1 MFANIKKDAKIIL
14 FTVFA
19 LPALLIISPFIDMFP
34 VGLRMIALPVS
45 IFLTILLF
53 SLLFPLLKNI
63 YFRRELSIITLILT
77 ILTFL
82 MAEAESS
89 FDAEKPK
96 PNSINYVYY
105 LDDDNAYWETYNNV
119 LDEWTKNILG
129 KKPKVGSHGKSN
141 FMSKYNTPVRYNSP
155 APKVDVELPVV
166 EAIQDIIID
175 GYRHINYLITPGSN
189 ANRIDIIVNDD
200 VLFKKIYVNRKPYS
214 KKNIMFTS
222 ENNRVLTYFFTQP
235 NEKLDIKFEYESDQ
249 KPEILLYQ
257 STYNLIGNKK
267 FGVPERPKEY
277 IPMPFVI
284 NDAVVVVKKLKIL

>member
-1 MFANIKKDAKIIL
+1 
-14 FTVFA
+14 
-19 LPALLIISPFIDMFP
+19 
-34 VGLRMIALPVS
+34 
-45 IFLTILLF
+45 
-53 SLLFPLLKNI
+53 
-63 YFRRELSIITLILT
+63 
-77 ILTFL
+77 
-82 MAEAESS
+82 
-89 FDAEKPK
+89 
-96 PNSINYVYY
+96 
-105 LDDDNAYWETYNNV
+105 
-119 LDEWTKNILG
+119 
-129 KKPKVGSHGKSN
+129 
-141 FMSKYNTPVRYNSP
+141 MSKYNTPVRYNSP

-235 NEKLDIKFEYESDQ
+235 DEKLDIKFEYESDQ